1 MKSIMTILVAS
12 LVLGF
17 NFSNANP
24 INNTNNTNSLSN
36 SDKAILF
43 NGDANALLLDNE
55 EMKNTQ
61 GEGFFLALLG
71 AALTPVAVQF
81 GDWVGKQLFK

>member
-1 MKSIMTILVAS
+1 MKNIMTILVAS

-61 GEGFFLALLG
+61 GEGFFLALLE